1 MKGVSM
7 INEEV
12 TKEVMQEMKSLAT
25 YMMNI
30 AKEQADNTHQLSEFL
45 REKIKSAYQNADN
58 PLFSKKNS
66 EVKLKDLYKQGQL
79 EQVNI
84 RKGEIKNIR
93 KELNHYGV
101 KFSVMKDKANGDF
114 VVFFQTKDTKMIDL
128 AFRQVFLKAN
138 AISKPSALQVI
149 KHYKQQ
155 AQSHQRKKQQ
165 EIGKNTRVKLP
176 SKEKHLER

>member
-1 MKGVSM
+1 M

-12 TKEVMQEMKSLAT
+12 TKEVMQEIENLAT

-30 AKEQADNTHQLSEFL
+30 AKEQAGNTHQLSEFL

-58 PLFSKKNS
+58 PLFSKNNN
-66 EVKLKDLYKQGQL
+66 EMKLKDLYKQGQL

-84 RKGEIKNIR
+84 HKGEIRNIR
-93 KELNHYGV
+93 KELNRYGV

-114 VVFFQTKDTKMIDL
+114 VVFFQAKDSKMIDL
-128 AFRQVFLKAN
+128 AFRQVFLKPKV
-138 AISKPSALQVI
+138 ISKPSIIQAI

-155 AQSHQRKKQQ
+155 AQSHQRQKQQ
-165 EIGKNTRVKLP
+165 EIGKDTRVKLP
-176 SKEKHLER
+176 SKDTHLER

>member
-1 MKGVSM
+1 M

-12 TKEVMQEMKSLAT
+12 TKEVMQEMKNLAT
-25 YMMNI
+25 YRMNI
-30 AKEQADNTHQLSEFL
+30 AKEQAGNTHKLSEFL

-58 PLFSKKNS
+58 PLFSNNNS
-66 EVKLKDLYKQGQL
+66 EMKLKDLYKQGQL

-93 KELNHYGV
+93 KELNRYKV
-101 KFSVMKDKANGDF
+101 KFSVMKDKVNGDF
-114 VVFFQTKDTKMIDL
+114 VVFFQAKDSKMIDL

-138 AISKPSALQVI
+138 AIRKPSIIQAI

-155 AQSHQRKKQQ
+155 AQSHQRQKQQ
-165 EIGKNTRVKLP
+165 KIGKNTRVKLP
-176 SKEKHLER
+176 SKDKHMER

>member
-1 MKGVSM
+1 M

-66 EVKLKDLYKQGQL
+66 EVKLKDLYKQG
-79 EQVNI
+79 E
-84 RKGEIKNIR
+84 
-93 KELNHYGV
+93 
-101 KFSVMKDKANGDF
+101 
-114 VVFFQTKDTKMIDL
+114 
-128 AFRQVFLKAN
+128 
-138 AISKPSALQVI
+138 
-149 KHYKQQ
+149 
-155 AQSHQRKKQQ
+155 
-165 EIGKNTRVKLP
+165 
-176 SKEKHLER
+176 